1 MPYPMTVIEF
11 NPENIRLISGYVKE
25 EKIYLTNALE
35 GEDLTIEGKLP
46 VLREASESLKCLKE
60 KALESIKDLGSVIL
74 VLPPFDFEVLS
85 NIDGQEYPSNSD
97 GNLTSSD
104 YQNCFNRILNRARN
118 CSAKGEII
126 DLHPFSFTIDSS
138 ERFED
143 YPTILRAQSLQ
154 VNADIHLIDPDFASF
169 AREVLRRNQ
178 IEAKLTFV
186 SSYARYE
193 YLYQQRRLPNFYNL
207 DIQAE
212 RIEVTTVVSRRITDA
227 KILSKSGKDLL
238 RAIAKELSISME
250 RALELLKTFGFAG
263 DPNFPFQTEEGITL
277 SSLKTAAINAV
288 RDLAQDVYFSLKK
301 TSEPIPMILSG
312 TLAQIEDLD
321 SLFSRLLSI
330 NVQAFHCPLFGA
342 KSGAYESM
350 LGALLLA
357 NKPYQ
362 NMKENTKSVQTSL
375 KRTGF
380 DR

>member
-11 NPENIRLISGYVKE
+11 TPENIRLISGYVKE

-193 YLYQQRRLPNFYNL
+193 YLYQQRRLPSFYNL

-238 RAIAKELSISME
+238 RAIAKELSISTE

-330 NVQAFHCPLFGA
+330 NVQAFHSPLFGA

>member
-11 NPENIRLISGYVKE
+11 TPENIRLISGYVKE

-35 GEDLTIEGKLP
+35 GEDLTNEGKLP
-46 VLREASESLKCLKE
+46 ALREASESLKCLKE
-60 KALESIKDLGSVIL
+60 KALESIKDLGSVVL

-154 VNADIHLIDPDFASF
+154 VNADIHLIDPEFASF

-227 KILSKSGKDLL
+227 KILSKNGKDLL

-288 RDLAQDVYFSLKK
+288 RDLAQEVYFSLKK
-301 TSEPIPMILSG
+301 TSEPIPMLLSG

-321 SLFSRLLSI
+321 SLFSRLLAI
-330 NVQAFHCPLFGA
+330 NVQAFHSPLFGA

-362 NMKENTKSVQTSL
+362 NLKENTKSVQTSL

>member
-11 NPENIRLISGYVKE
+11 TPENIRLISGYVKE

-301 TSEPIPMILSG
+301 TSEPIPMILSV
-312 TLAQIEDLD
+312 TLAQIEARD

-342 KSGAYESM
+342 KSGDYESM

>member
-1 MPYPMTVIEF
+1 M
-11 NPENIRLISGYVKE
+11 
-25 EKIYLTNALE
+25 
-35 GEDLTIEGKLP
+35 
-46 VLREASESLKCLKE
+46 
-60 KALESIKDLGSVIL
+60 
-74 VLPPFDFEVLS
+74 
-85 NIDGQEYPSNSD
+85 
-97 GNLTSSD
+97 
-104 YQNCFNRILNRARN
+104 
-118 CSAKGEII
+118 
-126 DLHPFSFTIDSS
+126 
-138 ERFED
+138 
-143 YPTILRAQSLQ
+143 
-154 VNADIHLIDPDFASF
+154 
-169 AREVLRRNQ
+169 
-178 IEAKLTFV
+178 
-186 SSYARYE
+186 
-193 YLYQQRRLPNFYNL
+193 
-207 DIQAE
+207 
-212 RIEVTTVVSRRITDA
+212 VSRRITDA

-263 DPNFPFQTEEGITL
+263 DPNFPFQTDEGITL

-288 RDLAQDVYFSLKK
+288 RDLAKDVYFSLKK

-330 NVQAFHCPLFGA
+330 NVQAFHSPLFGA

>member
-11 NPENIRLISGYVKE
+11 TPENIRLISGYVKE

-212 RIEVTTVVSRRITDA
+212 RIEVTTVISRRITDA

-288 RDLAQDVYFSLKK
+288 RDLAQEVYFSLKK

-330 NVQAFHCPLFGA
+330 DVQAFHSPLFGA

>member
-11 NPENIRLISGYVKE
+11 TPENIRLISGYVKE

-46 VLREASESLKCLKE
+46 ALREASESLKCLKE

-169 AREVLRRNQ
+169 VREVLRRNQ

-321 SLFSRLLSI
+321 SLFSRLLAI
-330 NVQAFHCPLFGA
+330 NVQAFHSPLFGA

>member
-11 NPENIRLISGYVKE
+11 TPENIRLISGYVKE

-46 VLREASESLKCLKE
+46 ALREASESLKCLKE

-193 YLYQQRRLPNFYNL
+193 YLYQQRRLPSFYNL

-212 RIEVTTVVSRRITDA
+212 RIEFTTVVSRRITDA
-227 KILSKSGKDLL
+227 KILSKNGKDLL

-321 SLFSRLLSI
+321 SLFSRLLAI
-330 NVQAFHCPLFGA
+330 NVQAFHSPLFGA

>member
-11 NPENIRLISGYVKE
+11 TPENIRLISGYVKE

-104 YQNCFNRILNRARN
+104 YQNFFNRILNRARN

-154 VNADIHLIDPDFASF
+154 VNADIHLIDPEFASF

-193 YLYQQRRLPNFYNL
+193 YLYQQRRLPSFYNL

-238 RAIAKELSISME
+238 RAIAKELSISTE

-288 RDLAQDVYFSLKK
+288 RDLAQEVYFSLRK

-321 SLFSRLLSI
+321 SLFSRLLAI

>member
-11 NPENIRLISGYVKE
+11 TPENIRLISGYVKE

-193 YLYQQRRLPNFYNL
+193 YLYQQRRLPSFYNL

-238 RAIAKELSISME
+238 RAIAKDLSISME

-301 TSEPIPMILSG
+301 TSDPIPMILSG

-330 NVQAFHCPLFGA
+330 NVQAFHSPLFGA

>member
-11 NPENIRLISGYVKE
+11 TPENIRLISGYVKE

-193 YLYQQRRLPNFYNL
+193 YLYQQRRLPSFYNL

-227 KILSKSGKDLL
+227 KILSKNGKDLL

-301 TSEPIPMILSG
+301 TSDPIPMILSG

-330 NVQAFHCPLFGA
+330 NVQAFHCPLLGA

>member
-11 NPENIRLISGYVKE
+11 TPENIRLISGYVKE

-46 VLREASESLKCLKE
+46 ALREASESLKCLKE

-154 VNADIHLIDPDFASF
+154 VNADIHLIDPEFASF

-321 SLFSRLLSI
+321 SLFSRLLAI
-330 NVQAFHCPLFGA
+330 NVQAFHSPLFGA

>member
-11 NPENIRLISGYVKE
+11 TPENIRLISGYVKE

-35 GEDLTIEGKLP
+35 GEDITIEGKLP

-60 KALESIKDLGSVIL
+60 KALESINDLGSVIL

-118 CSAKGEII
+118 CSARGEII

-154 VNADIHLIDPDFASF
+154 VNADIHLIDPEFASF

-193 YLYQQRRLPNFYNL
+193 YLYQQRRLPSFYNL

-238 RAIAKELSISME
+238 RAIAKELSISTE

-330 NVQAFHCPLFGA
+330 NVQAFHSPLFGA

>member
-11 NPENIRLISGYVKE
+11 TPENIRLISGYVKE

-60 KALESIKDLGSVIL
+60 KALESIKDLGSVSL

-250 RALELLKTFGFAG
+250 RALELLKTFGFSG